1 MDINW
6 TADQNSLNDQDT
18 ISGLK
23 KRVYAAPRL
32 VKYGPISSVTA
43 GGGSFNVVDGNSGMS
58 RTPFGDPPPPP

>member
-43 GGGSFNVVDGNSGMS
+43 GGGSLNLADGAAIMNRMTGQ
-58 RTPFGDPPPPP
+58 P

>member
-1 MDINW
+1 MDINK

-43 GGGSFNVVDGNSGMS
+43 GGVSFDVPDGTSGMN
-58 RTPFGDPPPPP
+58 RPPFGPPPPPP